1 MLISYDEAR
10 VIMSSVDD
18 APEHHIL
25 PKLAG
30 FSELDIDQYFPIVL
44 DKSGLF
50 CPLFFMRINPSISPH
65 KRFYASPIKDTRHA
79 LKSLAHR
86 LAELLRALDVQRL
99 DPILYSPL

>member
-1 MLISYDEAR
+1 
-10 VIMSSVDD
+10 MSSVDD

-25 PKLAG
+25 LKLAG
-30 FSELDIDQYFPIVL
+30 LSELDIDQYFRIVL

-65 KRFYASPIKDTRHA
+65 KGFYALPIKDTRHA

-86 LAELLRALDVQRL
+86 LAELLRAIDVQRL